1 MSLVTTSLVLP
12 DGPFTWQKAHRSGW
26 SRHELDQLLADG
38 TLRRVL
44 RNVYDLADAPD
55 TLESRAAA
63 LSLVATPFGVF
74 CDRTAAWLHG
84 IDAYEFREL
93 EILPELD
100 CVVLRGRHRIERPQ
114 CRGGERDLAPQ
125 DICIVNGLR
134 VTTPLRTALDLA
146 CLLPR
151 AAGLAVLDAF
161 MRIYK
166 LTRAMYLR
174 ELPRYR
180 GRRGVVQLRSLIP
193 LATHLAESPA
203 ESRSRLALID
213 AGIPA
218 PRPQHW
224 VHDHGIALFRLDLA
238 WPKSRVAVEYDGEE
252 WHDRTDEQREA
263 TRLRRRW
270 LRDHGWT
277 VIVLTKESFTAAA
290 LDQWL
295 AEVRDALRLR

>member
-1 MSLVTTSLVLP
+1 
-12 DGPFTWQKAHRSGW
+12 
-26 SRHELDQLLADG
+26 
-38 TLRRVL
+38 VL
-44 RNVYDLADAPD
+44 RNVYDLANAPD
-55 TLESRAAA
+55 TVESRAAA
-63 LSLVATPFGVF
+63 LTLVATPFGVF

-84 IDAYEFREL
+84 IDAFDFREL

-151 AAGLAVLDAF
+151 ASALAVLDAF
-161 MRIYK
+161 MRICK
-166 LTRAMYLR
+166 LTGTMYLN

-203 ESRSRLALID
+203 ESRSRLAVID

-218 PRPQHW
+218 PHPQHW
-224 VHDHGIALFRLDLA
+224 VYDHGIALFRLDLA

-252 WHDRTDEQREA
+252 WHDRTDEQRKA
-263 TRLRRRW
+263 TRLRREW

-277 VIVLTKESFTAAA
+277 VIVLTKESFTADA
-290 LDQWL
+290 LDRWL

>member
-1 MSLVTTSLVLP
+1 MNSTLTFP
-12 DGPFTWQKAHRSGW
+12 DAPFTWQTARASGCP
-26 SRHELDQLLADG
+26 RVRLEAKLADG

-44 RNVYDLADAPD
+44 HNVYDLADAPD
-55 TLESRAAA
+55 TVERRAAA
-63 LSLVATPFGVF
+63 LSLVTTPFGVF

-84 IDAYEFREL
+84 VDALEFREL

-100 CVVLRGRHRIERPQ
+100 CIVLRGRRRIERRE
-114 CRGGERDLAPQ
+114 CHGGERDLAPR
-125 DICIVNGLR
+125 DICLVNGLR
-134 VTTPLRTALDLA
+134 VTTPLRTALDLG

-151 AAGLAVLDAF
+151 AAALAVLDAF
-161 MRIYK
+161 MRIHN

-180 GRRGVVQLRSLIP
+180 GRRGVVQLRNLIP
-193 LATHLAESPA
+193 LATPLAESA
-203 ESRSRLALID
+203 GESRSRLAVID

-224 VHDHGIALFRLDLA
+224 VYEHGVAVFRLDLA

-252 WHDRTDEQREA
+252 WHDRTDAQRTA
-263 TRLRRRW
+263 TRLRRKW

-277 VIVLTKESFTAAA
+277 VVVVTKESFTAVA

-295 AEVRDALRLR
+295 GEVREALRLRRP

>member
-1 MSLVTTSLVLP
+1 MTSTLLIP
-12 DGPFTWQKAHRSGW
+12 DGPFTWQMARESGC
-26 SRHELDQLLADG
+26 SRPQLDRLLADG
-38 TLRRVL
+38 ALRRVL
-44 RNVYDLADAPD
+44 RNVYVSFDAPD
-55 TLESRAAA
+55 TMENRALA

-74 CDRTAAWLHG
+74 CDRTAGWLHG
-84 IDAYEFREL
+84 VDSYEFRDL
-93 EILPELD
+93 EIMPELD
-100 CVVLRGRHRIERPQ
+100 CVVLRGRHRIQRPE

-125 DICIVNGLR
+125 DICFVHGLR
-134 VTTPLRTALDLA
+134 VTTPLRTALDLG

-151 AAGLAVLDAF
+151 AAALAALDAF
-161 MRIYK
+161 MRIHK
-166 LTRAMYLR
+166 LTRATYLR

-180 GRRGVVQLRSLIP
+180 GRRGVVQLRNLIP

-203 ESRSRLALID
+203 ESRSRLAVID

-224 VHDHGIALFRLDLA
+224 VYDHGVALFRLDLA

-252 WHDRTDEQREA
+252 WHDRTDAQREA
-263 TRLRRRW
+263 TRVRLKW

-277 VIVLTKESFTAAA
+277 VIVLTKESFTPAA

-295 AEVRDALRLR
+295 GELREALRLR